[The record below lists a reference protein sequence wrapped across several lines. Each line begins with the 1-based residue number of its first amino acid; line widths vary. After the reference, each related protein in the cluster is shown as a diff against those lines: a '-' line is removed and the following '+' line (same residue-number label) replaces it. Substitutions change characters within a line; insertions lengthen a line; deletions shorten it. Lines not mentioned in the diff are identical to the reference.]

1 LHRLKTYTSELIG
14 ALANH
19 LLILTRLVTFDS
31 SLQKVSPIQHKIFL
45 PHLLLKLQMINKL
58 MGFLSSIFADV
69 KAFAL
74 SR

>member
-14 ALANH
+14 ALAH
-19 LLILTRLVTFDS
+19 RLLILTRLVTFDS
-31 SLQKVSPIQHKIFL
+31 SLQKVSPIQHTIFL